1 MAAPANTR
9 LSYNVSDG
17 DLAAIGIREDLS
29 NIISNISPM
38 ETPFVSSIG
47 KSSASN
53 TLFQWQ
59 TDTLTA
65 PAGGTSGN
73 RQVEGDDMTANAPVE
88 PTLLSNYTQISR
100 KVIFSS
106 ATADAVDW
114 AGRKTALAY
123 QLAKA
128 SKEMKRQME
137 SMLLG
142 NTGSSAGKGSG
153 GGDTAAAR
161 ATAGLRTW
169 LTSNTDLGS
178 GGADNAAGTAATDGT
193 QRTLTEAM
201 IKTVAKSCFESGGNP
216 DTILCG
222 TAQKQTI
229 SGFASSSAAGYPVAQ
244 AYITA
249 DRDSQA
255 SMVAAIDVYT
265 GDFGTYKI
273 KPDLWIGYDGT
284 GRSSASAGRDVFL
297 LDAEYWDV
305 AYLRPWRAEE
315 LAKTGDSAK
324 RAIVVEYGLR
334 AKNEASSGV
343 VADIT

>member
-1 MAAPANTR
+1 M
-9 LSYNVSDG
+9 
-17 DLAAIGIREDLS
+17 
-29 NIISNISPM
+29 
-38 ETPFVSSIG
+38 
-47 KSSASN
+47 
-53 TLFQWQ
+53 
-59 TDTLTA
+59 DTLTA

-73 RQVEGDDMTANAPVE
+73 RVVEGNDAAANAPVE
-88 PTLLSNYTQISR
+88 PTLLTNYTQIST
-100 KVIFSS
+100 KVTFSS
-106 ATADAVDW
+106 GTADAVDW

-142 NTGSSAGKGSG
+142 NTGKSAGKGSG

-169 LTSNTDLGS
+169 LTSNTDLGT

-201 IKTVAKSCFESGGNP
+201 IQAVALSCFENGGHP
-216 DTILCG
+216 DSILCG
-222 TAQKQTI
+222 TSQKQTI
-229 SGFASSSAAGYPVAQ
+229 STFATSASAGYPVAQ

-265 GDFGTYKI
+265 GDFGSYTI

-297 LDAEYWDV
+297 IDYEYWDV
-305 AYLRPWRAEE
+305 AYLRPWRVHE
-315 LAKTGDSAK
+315 LSRTGDSAK
-324 RAIVVEYGLR
+324 RQVLVEYGLR

>member
-9 LSYNVSDG
+9 QTYNVSDG

-29 NIISNISPM
+29 GVISNISPM
-38 ETPFVSSIG
+38 ETPFISGIG
-47 KSSASN
+47 KSKASN

-73 RQVEGDDMTANAPVE
+73 RVLEGNDATANAPVE
-88 PTLLSNYTQISR
+88 PTLLQNYTQISS

-106 ATADAVDW
+106 GTADAVDW

-142 NTGSSAGKGSG
+142 NTGSSAGVGPG

-169 LTSNTDLGS
+169 LTTNTSLGT
-178 GGADNAAGTAATDGT
+178 GGANNAAATAATDGT

-201 IKTVAKSCFESGGNP
+201 IQAVAKSCFENGGHP
-216 DTILCG
+216 STILCG
-222 TAQKQTI
+222 TSQKQTI
-229 SGFASSSAAGYPVAQ
+229 SSFAETSSGTPISQIYNKSDG
-244 AYITA
+244 
-249 DRDSQA
+249 DSPA

-265 GDFGTYKI
+265 GDFGTYSI
-273 KPDLWIGYDGT
+273 KPDLWIGYDGS
-284 GRSSASAGRDVFL
+284 GRSSSSAGRDVFL
-297 LDAEYWDV
+297 LDFEYWDC
-305 AYLRPWRAEE
+305 AYLRPWGVHD
-315 LAKTGDSAK
+315 LARTGDSEK
-324 RAIVVEYGLR
+324 RQILVEYGLR

>member
-1 MAAPANTR
+1 MAAPNNTR
-9 LSYNVSDG
+9 QTYNVSDG

-29 NIISNISPM
+29 GVISNISPM
-38 ETPFVSSIG
+38 ETPFISGIG
-47 KSSASN
+47 KSKASN

-73 RQVEGDDMTANAPVE
+73 RVLEGNDATANAPVE
-88 PTLLSNYTQISR
+88 PTLLQNYTQISS

-106 ATADAVDW
+106 GTADAVDW

-153 GGDTAAAR
+153 GGDTAAVR

-169 LTSNTDLGS
+169 LTTNTDLGT
-178 GGADNAAGTAATDGT
+178 GGANNAAGTAATDGT

-201 IKTVAKSCFESGGNP
+201 IQAVAKSCFENGGHP
-216 DTILCG
+216 STILCG
-222 TAQKQTI
+222 TSQKQTI
-229 SGFASSSAAGYPVAQ
+229 SSFAETSSGTPISQIYNKSDG
-244 AYITA
+244 
-249 DRDSQA
+249 DSPA

-265 GDFGTYKI
+265 GDFGTYSI
-273 KPDLWIGYDGT
+273 KPDLWIGYDGS
-284 GRSSASAGRDVFL
+284 GRSSSSAGRDVFL
-297 LDAEYWDV
+297 LDFEYWDC
-305 AYLRPWRAEE
+305 AYLRPWGVHD
-315 LAKTGDSAK
+315 LARTGDSEK
-324 RAIVVEYGLR
+324 RQILVEYGLR